1 MLRKIKTIM
10 AKILIREILKEKQ
23 MPIKLLASKMGVTP
37 SAVSQLLANP
47 NPSIQQLEKIAVAL
61 EVDLMD
67 LITQEYSH
75 INGYVEID
83 GEVYSIKTKEQ
94 LINLTE
100 KIDGT
105 VRIPLLHNTTI
116 YSSLHEYFYPCFE
129 KGEFG
134 SVMKRYYNRAFALTY
149 NPVMETFTLT
159 ICINNGKTHFLNFP
173 LNKNNGKDSH
183 FQLDNGYH
191 FVQTLQTIIDT
202 IESMQEDGTV
212 MLEQQPSK

>member
-1 MLRKIKTIM
+1 M
-10 AKILIREILKEKQ
+10 AKILVREILKEKQ

-83 GEVYSIKTKEQ
+83 GEVYSVKTKEQ
-94 LINLTE
+94 LMNLTE

-116 YSSLHEYFYPCFE
+116 YSSLHEYFYPCVE

-134 SVMKRYYNRAFALTY
+134 SVMKRYYNRAFTLTY
-149 NPVMETFTLT
+149 NPVTETFSLTL
-159 ICINNGKTHFLNFP
+159 CINNGKTHFFNFP
-173 LNKNNGKDSH
+173 INKNKEGKEGC
-183 FQLDNGYH
+183 FQLDDGYY
-191 FVQTLQTIIDT
+191 FVHTLQTIIDI
-202 IESMQEDGTV
+202 IECMQEDGTV
-212 MLEQQPSK
+212 MSEQQHSK